1 MKQKSINTK
10 RIINIFIALVLA
22 VAMSGFLGAC
32 GNDDSVEE
40 TVEITT
46 PSEEAETE
54 QPIYEQ
60 AAEDED
66 SDEDSDDDEDSDED
80 EDADEDSDEDT
91 DEDNDEQDDNDSS
104 QYAKIYK
111 DCDAKMEEATK
122 KYVKSL
128 NSDKFSLSKS
138 KLYDATQDKIKSL
151 EKIYDNGKDKM
162 VEAMLASTEDD
173 GKEYKKYFKKMTEAY
188 SDYSREITS
197 VYTDAF

>member
-1 MKQKSINTK
+1 MKKKSINTK
-10 RIINIFIALVLA
+10 RIINIFIAVVLA

-32 GNDDSVEE
+32 GDKDSVEE

-54 QPIYEQ
+54 EPIYEQ
-60 AAEDED
+60 AVAEGDDDAEGEEAED
-66 SDEDSDDDEDSDED
+66 
-80 EDADEDSDEDT
+80 DEDT
-91 DEDNDEQDDNDSS
+91 DEDTEDTDEDADEQDDANTS

-111 DCDAKMEEATK
+111 DCDAKMKDATK
-122 KYVKSL
+122 QYVKSL

-138 KLYDATQDKIKSL
+138 KLYDATQDKIKEL
-151 EKIYDNGKDKM
+151 EKVYDDGKDKM

-188 SDYSREITS
+188 SEYSREITS

>member
-1 MKQKSINTK
+1 MKKNSINTK
-10 RIINIFIALVLA
+10 QIVNIFIALILA
-22 VAMSGFLGAC
+22 VAMGGFLSAC
-32 GNDDSVEE
+32 DNKDSVEE

-60 AAEDED
+60 AA
-66 SDEDSDDDEDSDED
+66 
-80 EDADEDSDEDT
+80 T
-91 DEDNDEQDDNDSS
+91 DEDNDEEGEEAKDKEDSDEQDNNDSS

-111 DCDAKMEEATK
+111 DCDAEMKKATDQH
-122 KYVKSL
+122 VKTLS
-128 NSDKFSLSKS
+128 SEKFSLSKS
-138 KLYDATQDKIKSL
+138 ELYDETQDRIKKL
-151 EKIYDNGKDKM
+151 EKIYDDGKDKM

-188 SDYSREITS
+188 TEYSREITS

>member
-1 MKQKSINTK
+1 MKKKSINTK
-10 RIINIFIALVLA
+10 RIINIFIAVVLA
-22 VAMSGFLGAC
+22 VAMRGFLGAC
-32 GNDDSVEE
+32 GDKDSVEE

-54 QPIYEQ
+54 ELIYEQ
-60 AAEDED
+60 AATEG
-66 SDEDSDDDEDSDED
+66 DDDAEGEETEDDEN
-80 EDADEDSDEDT
+80 T
-91 DEDNDEQDDNDSS
+91 DEDNDEDADEQDDANTS

-111 DCDAKMEEATK
+111 ACDAKMKDATK
-122 KYVKSL
+122 QYVKSL

-138 KLYDATQDKIKSL
+138 KLYDATQDKIKEL
-151 EKIYDNGKDKM
+151 EKVYDDGKDKM

-188 SDYSREITS
+188 SEYSREITS

>member
-1 MKQKSINTK
+1 MKKKSINTK
-10 RIINIFIALVLA
+10 RIINIFIAVVLA

-32 GNDDSVEE
+32 GDKDSVEE

-54 QPIYEQ
+54 EPIYEQ
-60 AAEDED
+60 AATEGEDDAEG
-66 SDEDSDDDEDSDED
+66 EEAEDDEDTEDTD
-80 EDADEDSDEDT
+80 EDADE
-91 DEDNDEQDDNDSS
+91 QDDADTSP
-104 QYAKIYK
+104 YAKIYK
-111 DCDAKMEEATK
+111 DCDAKMKEATK
-122 KYVKSL
+122 QYVKSL

-138 KLYDATQDKIKSL
+138 KLYDATQDKIKKL
-151 EKIYDNGKDKM
+151 EKVYDDGKDKM

-188 SDYSREITS
+188 SEYSREITS

>member
-22 VAMSGFLGAC
+22 VAMSGFLSAC

-66 SDEDSDDDEDSDED
+66 SDED
-80 EDADEDSDEDT
+80 ADEDSDEDT
-91 DEDNDEQDDNDSS
+91 DEDNDDQDDNDSS

-111 DCDAKMEEATK
+111 DCDAKMEDATK
-122 KYVKSL
+122 QYVKSL

-138 KLYDATQDKIKSL
+138 KLYDATQDKIKKL
-151 EKIYDNGKDKM
+151 EKIYDDGKDKM

>member
-22 VAMSGFLGAC
+22 VAMSGVLSAC
-32 GNDDSVEE
+32 GDNDSVEE

-54 QPIYEQ
+54 QPIFEQ

-66 SDEDSDDDEDSDED
+66 SDEEEENAEGEDDADD
-80 EDADEDSDEDT
+80 DADEQVDADA
-91 DEDNDEQDDNDSS
+91 S

-111 DCDAKMEEATK
+111 DCDTKMEEATK
-122 KYVKSL
+122 QYVKSL

-138 KLYDATQDKIKSL
+138 KLYDATQDKIKKL
-151 EKIYDNGKDKM
+151 EKVYDEGKDQM
-162 VEAMLASTEDD
+162 VKAMLASTEDD
-173 GKEYKKYFKKMTEAY
+173 GKEYKKYFQKMTEAY
-188 SDYSREITS
+188 TEYSREITS

>member
-1 MKQKSINTK
+1 MKKKSINTK
-10 RIINIFIALVLA
+10 RIINIFIAVVLA

-32 GNDDSVEE
+32 GDKDSVEE

-54 QPIYEQ
+54 EPIYEQ
-60 AAEDED
+60 AVAEGDDDAEGEEAED
-66 SDEDSDDDEDSDED
+66 
-80 EDADEDSDEDT
+80 DEDT
-91 DEDNDEQDDNDSS
+91 DEDTEDTDEDADEQDDANTSP
-104 QYAKIYK
+104 YAKIYK
-111 DCDAKMEEATK
+111 DCDAKMKDATK
-122 KYVKSL
+122 QYVKSL

-138 KLYDATQDKIKSL
+138 KLYDATQDKIKEL
-151 EKIYDNGKDKM
+151 EKVYDDGKDKM

-188 SDYSREITS
+188 SEYSREITS